1 MRRHGAVERLLAPST
16 GRRLQE
22 EPSEALIS
30 PHSTPVELRVENNT
44 VSVTTQN
51 LPQLYRFCFL
61 MTGDAS
67 KAQEAFQN
75 TVREAALRS
84 AREEPPPDRLWFF
97 RDARRRCIAAGEE
110 GLQAELGMLEEAEI
124 SPVAPMQ
131 IEQLDPDQLAVWISA
146 APEPQRSALA
156 LFYLDEFSLREM
168 LVLLEMKAGE
178 FSELISSGRRQFQA
192 WLDATT
198 SNTEV

>member
-1 MRRHGAVERLLAPST
+1 
-16 GRRLQE
+16 
-22 EPSEALIS
+22 
-30 PHSTPVELRVENNT
+30 LRVENNA

-67 KAQEAFQN
+67 KAQEAFQD

-84 AREEPPPDRLWFF
+84 ARDEPPPDRLWFF
-97 RDARRRCIAAGEE
+97 RDARWRCIAVSEQ
-110 GLQAELGMLEEAEI
+110 GLQAEPGMLEETEI
-124 SPVAPMQ
+124 SPAAPMQ

-168 LVLLEMKAGE
+168 LAVLEMKAGE
-178 FSELISSGRRQFQA
+178 LSDLISSGRRQFQA

-198 SNTEV
+198 PYAEE

>member
-1 MRRHGAVERLLAPST
+1 M
-16 GRRLQE
+16 
-22 EPSEALIS
+22 
-30 PHSTPVELRVENNT
+30 
-44 VSVTTQN
+44 SVTTQN

-67 KAQEAFQN
+67 KAQEAFQD

-84 AREEPPPDRLWFF
+84 ARDEPPPDRLWFF
-97 RDARRRCIAAGEE
+97 RDARWRCIAVSDQ
-110 GLQAELGMLEEAEI
+110 GLQAEPGMLEETEI
-124 SPVAPMQ
+124 SPSAPMQ

-168 LVLLEMKAGE
+168 VALLNMKVGE
-178 FSELISSGRRQFQA
+178 LSELISSGRRQFQA

-198 SNTEV
+198 HYEEE

>member
-1 MRRHGAVERLLAPST
+1 M
-16 GRRLQE
+16 
-22 EPSEALIS
+22 
-30 PHSTPVELRVENNT
+30 
-44 VSVTTQN
+44 SVTTQN

-61 MTGDAS
+61 MTGEAS

-84 AREEPPPDRLWFF
+84 ARDEPPPDRLWFF
-97 RDARRRCIAAGEE
+97 RDARWRCLAVSEQ
-110 GLQAELGMLEEAEI
+110 GLQTEPGILEEAEI

-156 LFYLDEFSLREM
+156 FFYLDEFSLREM
-168 LVLLEMKAGE
+168 LALLEMKAGE
-178 FSELISSGRRQFQA
+178 LSELISSGRRQFQA

-198 SNTEV
+198 PYEGE

>member
-1 MRRHGAVERLLAPST
+1 
-16 GRRLQE
+16 
-22 EPSEALIS
+22 
-30 PHSTPVELRVENNT
+30 

-67 KAQEAFQN
+67 KAQEAFQD

-84 AREEPPPDRLWFF
+84 ARDEPPPDRLWFF
-97 RDARRRCIAAGEE
+97 RDARWRCIAVSEQ
-110 GLQAELGMLEEAEI
+110 GLQAEPGMLEETEI
-124 SPVAPMQ
+124 SPAAPMQ

-168 LVLLEMKAGE
+168 LAVLEMKAGE
-178 FSELISSGRRQFQA
+178 LSDLISSGRRQFQA

-198 SNTEV
+198 PYAEE

>member
-1 MRRHGAVERLLAPST
+1 M
-16 GRRLQE
+16 
-22 EPSEALIS
+22 
-30 PHSTPVELRVENNT
+30 
-44 VSVTTQN
+44 SVTTQN

-61 MTGDAS
+61 MTGDAG

-84 AREEPPPDRLWFF
+84 ARDEPPPDRLWFF
-97 RDARRRCIAAGEE
+97 RDARWRCLAVCEE
-110 GLQAELGMLEEAEI
+110 GLQAEPGMLEETEI
-124 SPVAPMQ
+124 SPAGPMQ

-146 APEPQRSALA
+146 APEPQRSALS

-168 LVLLEMKAGE
+168 LALLELKAGE
-178 FSELISSGRRQFQA
+178 LSELISSGRRQFQA

-198 SNTEV
+198 PYHEE